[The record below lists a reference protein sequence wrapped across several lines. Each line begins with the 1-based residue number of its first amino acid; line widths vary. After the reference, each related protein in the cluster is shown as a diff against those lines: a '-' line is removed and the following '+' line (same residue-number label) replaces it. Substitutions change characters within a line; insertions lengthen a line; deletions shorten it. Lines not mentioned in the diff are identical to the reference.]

1 MTTYQS
7 LRQKIRS
14 CASPADLRALEPVI
28 ERHYNNNTITM
39 KQFALLDAFIMER
52 IAKIEK

>member
-7 LRQKIRS
+7 LRRKIRS
-14 CASPADLRALEPVI
+14 CTSSAELRALEPVI
-28 ERHYNNNTITM
+28 ERHYNNSTITM
-39 KQFALLDAFIMER
+39 KQFALLDVLIMDC

>member
-14 CASPADLRALEPVI
+14 CTSPVDLRALEPVI

-52 IAKIEK
+52 IAEIEK